1 MATKNSG
8 PYMPNLEALLAAGI
22 DPKTGLPV
30 KVTSGT
36 KCTLKSDIKKIVR
49 IIDEQ
54 DAVNRYKWY
63 NLPCNLSSQEVERLL
78 YYKGQLCFFYF
89 KDLDEFYFMPYTLDG
104 TIDFYGRFNTI
115 HPVPITAGDEDKDK
129 VKRKTAQEELLSQIK
144 LKCIYA
150 PITFADEVNYDVMTN
165 SAVLLHDYTK
175 QQSQTIIPRQQIN
188 DPLVET
194 IAAMIPYARTA
205 AMLSTGV
212 KGVRVNDSAE
222 AEDVMV
228 GSTTIDVAAQTGNP
242 WVPLLGKLDYQELNG
257 GVAYKP
263 TDFMQLM
270 QSLDNFR
277 LSTYGIDNGGLFEK
291 KSQILESENSVNAS
305 NTAVALTD
313 GLAIRQNF
321 CNIVNSIWH
330 LGIWCDVTETAA
342 MRDDNGDGRIDE
354 NDPAASQSG
363 SEGGSDDGNAE
374 VQ

>member
-1 MATKNSG
+1 M
-8 PYMPNLEALLAAGI
+8 
-22 DPKTGLPV
+22 
-30 KVTSGT
+30 
-36 KCTLKSDIKKIVR
+36 
-49 IIDEQ
+49 
-54 DAVNRYKWY
+54 
-63 NLPCNLSSQEVERLL
+63 
-78 YYKGQLCFFYF
+78 
-89 KDLDEFYFMPYTLDG
+89 
-104 TIDFYGRFNTI
+104 
-115 HPVPITAGDEDKDK
+115 
-129 VKRKTAQEELLSQIK
+129 KRKTAQEELLSQIK

-150 PITFADEVNYDVMTN
+150 PITFADEVNYDVMTS

-175 QQSQTIIPRQQIN
+175 QQSQTIIPRQQVN
-188 DPLVET
+188 DPLIET
-194 IAAMIPYARTA
+194 IASMIPYARTA

-228 GSTTIDVAAQTGNP
+228 GSNTIDVAAQTGNP

-363 SEGGSDDGNAE
+363 SEGGNSDGNAE

>member
-1 MATKNSG
+1 MATKNNG

-30 KVTSGT
+30 KLTSGT
-36 KCTLKSDIKKIVR
+36 KCTLKNDIKKIVR

-89 KDLDEFYFMPYTLDG
+89 KELDEFYFMPYALDG

-115 HPVPITAGDEDKDK
+115 HPIPMTGGEEDKDK

-150 PITFADEVNYDVMTN
+150 PITFADEVNYEVMTS

-175 QQSQTIIPRQQIN
+175 QQSQTIIPRQQVN

-194 IAAMIPYARTA
+194 IASMIPYARTA

-222 AEDVMV
+222 AEDVIV
-228 GSTTIDVAAQTGNP
+228 GSSTIDVAAQTGNP

-330 LGIWCDVTETAA
+330 LGIWCDITETAA

-354 NDPAASQSG
+354 NDPTASQSG
-363 SEGGSDDGNAE
+363 SEGGSGDGNAE

>member
-30 KVTSGT
+30 KVSSGT

-363 SEGGSDDGNAE
+363 SEGGNSDGNTE

>member
-36 KCTLKSDIKKIVR
+36 KCTLKNDIKKIVR

-115 HPVPITAGDEDKDK
+115 HPIPITGGDEDKDK

-150 PITFADEVNYDVMTN
+150 PITFADELNYDVMTS

-175 QQSQTIIPRQQIN
+175 QQSQTIIPRQQVN
-188 DPLVET
+188 DPLIET
-194 IAAMIPYARTA
+194 IASMIPYARTA

-228 GSTTIDVAAQTGNP
+228 GSNTIDVAAQTGNP

-291 KSQILESENSVNAS
+291 KSQILESENSINAS

-330 LGIWCDVTETAA
+330 LGTWCDDTETAA

-363 SEGGSDDGNAE
+363 SEGGNSDGNTE

>member
-30 KVTSGT
+30 KLNSGT
-36 KCTLKSDIKKIVR
+36 KCTLKNDIKKIVR

-89 KDLDEFYFMPYTLDG
+89 KDLDEFYFMPYALDG

-115 HPVPITAGDEDKDK
+115 HPVPITGGDEDKDK

-150 PITFADEVNYDVMTN
+150 PITFADEVNYDVMTS

-175 QQSQTIIPRQQIN
+175 QQSQTIIPRQQVN
-188 DPLVET
+188 DPLIET
-194 IAAMIPYARTA
+194 IASMIPYARTA

-228 GSTTIDVAAQTGNP
+228 GSNTIDVAAQTGNP

-342 MRDDNGDGRIDE
+342 RRDDNGDGRIDE

-363 SEGGSDDGNAE
+363 SEGGNGDGNSE